1 MCKWQLEQYH
11 EKVKPV
17 DDAPAI
23 APRRNSAGLRRD
35 LELLELLGSPEAE
48 SSGGL
53 GVVRVAELAGRDKG
67 AVSRTLAT
75 LADSGLV
82 SRDPVTQTYRLGYQL
97 YALAARTLE
106 SRLVRASAPFLRRVV
121 TATHETTHL
130 CVLRG
135 GSVLTLASE
144 LSEFAFRGLG
154 WEGVS
159 TAAWQTSSGRVLV
172 SDWAEEDL
180 RRWYAQ
186 HGHDEPVT
194 SPVTP
199 PLQNSAGTVSA
210 PADVKSL
217 VTDFESLLAEVSRI
231 RRRGYATVDEEF
243 EQGVVG
249 VSAPVFDF
257 RGNIIAAINVSAPK
271 PRLGAHLDEAG
282 ALTARVAAELS
293 AQLGAPARAK

>member
-1 MCKWQLEQYH
+1 MFYGG
-11 EKVKPV
+11 PMN
-17 DDAPAI
+17 PAEMSSSA

-35 LELLELLGSPEAE
+35 LELLEILGSPESE
-48 SSGGL
+48 SAGGL

-67 AVSRTLAT
+67 GVSRTLAT
-75 LADSGLV
+75 LADAGLV
-82 SRDPVTQTYRLGYQL
+82 SRDTVTQSYRLGYQL

-144 LSEFAFRGLG
+144 LSELAFRGLG

-159 TAAWQTSSGRVLV
+159 TAAWRTSSGRVLV
-172 SDWAEEDL
+172 SDWAEHDL
-180 RRWYAQ
+180 RGWYAL
-186 HGHDEPVT
+186 HGHDDPVT

-199 PLQNSAGTVSA
+199 LLQSSGGTSAALT
-210 PADVKSL
+210 DVMPV
-217 VTDFESLLAEVSRI
+217 VTDFETLWAEVSRI
-231 RRRGYATVDEEF
+231 RRRGYAIVDEEF
-243 EQGVVG
+243 EKGVVG

-257 RGNIIAAINVSAPK
+257 RGTIIAAINVSAPK

-282 ALTARVAAELS
+282 MLTARVAAELS
-293 AQLGAPARAK
+293 SQLGALPRGWGTGER